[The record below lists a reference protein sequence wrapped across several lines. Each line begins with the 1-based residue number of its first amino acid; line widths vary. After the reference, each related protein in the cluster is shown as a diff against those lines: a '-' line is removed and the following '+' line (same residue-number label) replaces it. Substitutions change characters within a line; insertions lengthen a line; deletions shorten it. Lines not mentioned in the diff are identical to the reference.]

1 MAGFAKFEETAVVS
15 DCDVDSG
22 DAESKFADFFDALRE
37 AVLRDFADLDVVDF
51 LVTTSD
57 FAFFALELERV
68 VPESLASA

>member
-1 MAGFAKFEETAVVS
+1 MS

-22 DAESKFADFFDALRE
+22 DAESKFAVFCEALRE

-57 FAFFALELERV
+57 FAFFALEPERT
-68 VPESLASA
+68 VPEPLASA

>member
-1 MAGFAKFEETAVVS
+1 MAGFAKFEETSVVP
-15 DCDVDSG
+15 DRAADSG
-22 DAESKFADFFDALRE
+22 VAVSKFAVFCEALRE

-51 LVTTSD
+51 LATTSD